1 MVICGQYLS
10 KIDLVT
16 IKTNETMRT
25 FREIAR
31 EINRTWKNV
40 SMYAY
45 PYLVAMD
52 AIDSSDKNA
61 MYYMDSAETIVLY
74 FLSNA
79 GTWRGKDAKRIKAEL
94 KDMIK

>member
-1 MVICGQYLS
+1 
-10 KIDLVT
+10 
-16 IKTNETMRT
+16 MRT

-31 EINRTWKNV
+31 EISRTWKNV
-40 SMYAY
+40 SVYAQ

>member
-1 MVICGQYLS
+1 MVICGRYLN

-31 EINRTWKNV
+31 EIKRTWKNV
-40 SMYAY
+40 SMYVH